1 MLEYN
6 RRGRLFVKWVSMF
19 FWYRQRTRVVVDKGT
34 LNVVGV
40 SDNDTFIDH
49 DCIEIISPLGL
60 YCADGLMFTSVTYF
74 FYFFLY

>member
-1 MLEYN
+1 
-6 RRGRLFVKWVSMF
+6 
-19 FWYRQRTRVVVDKGT
+19 VDKGT

-40 SDNDTFIDH
+40 SDNDSFIGR
-49 DCIEIISPLGL
+49 DCVEIISPLGL